1 MHYLDGS
8 GGRARIPTEW
18 TDEAPVDPLVVATAG
33 RCPFRTDD
41 LVELSALMD
50 ALRGPG
56 HGPAEGVAGLMP

>member
-1 MHYLDGS
+1 MRVTH
-8 GGRARIPTEW
+8 
-18 TDEAPVDPLVVATAG
+18 PLAAAG
-33 RCPFRTDD
+33 RCPFRTAD